1 MLVKTV
7 RRRRRRRQTMS
18 PRFGCSNVAL
28 EIGLIRMTLDVLKDY
43 EREEFQKKVKK

>member
-1 MLVKTV
+1 
-7 RRRRRRRQTMS
+7 MS

-43 EREEFQKKVKK
+43 EKEEFQKKDKK